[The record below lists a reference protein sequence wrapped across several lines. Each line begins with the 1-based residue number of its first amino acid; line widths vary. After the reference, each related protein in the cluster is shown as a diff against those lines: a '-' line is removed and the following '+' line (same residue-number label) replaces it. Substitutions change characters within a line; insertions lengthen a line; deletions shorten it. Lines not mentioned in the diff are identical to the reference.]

1 MEQLNQKTNN
11 KTKIHV
17 PIITETK
24 VYYYNQQLSNIEGD

>member
-11 KTKIHV
+11 KTKIHF

-24 VYYYNQQLSNIEGD
+24 VYDYNQQLSNIEGD